1 MGGGGRDVDHP
12 GMSHSSH
19 TGDGVRRLK
28 PAGLHVCAACSS
40 PLVQLTAFEDAG
52 DRHWHL
58 TLRCPECWATS
69 WCTVPDEA
77 CAKLDHELDRGVAIL
92 LADLDEVQREIMAG
106 EIDTFVAALN
116 AGFVLPEDF

>member
-1 MGGGGRDVDHP
+1 MPARHTDHLS
-12 GMSHSSH
+12 MSNRSSAD
-19 TGDGVRRLK
+19 DGTRHLRPV
-28 PAGLHVCAACSS
+28 GLHVCAACSS
-40 PLVQLTAFEDAG
+40 HLVQLTAFEDAG

-77 CAKLDHELDRGVAIL
+77 CAELDHELDRGVAAL
-92 LADLDEVQREIMAG
+92 LAALAEVQREIMAHD
-106 EIDTFVAALN
+106 IDTFVAALA